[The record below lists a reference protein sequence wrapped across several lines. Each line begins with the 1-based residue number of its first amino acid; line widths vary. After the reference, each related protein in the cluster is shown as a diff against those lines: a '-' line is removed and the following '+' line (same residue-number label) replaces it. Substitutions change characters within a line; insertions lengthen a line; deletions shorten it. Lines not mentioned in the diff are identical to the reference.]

1 MAKPTQ
7 RAGQYGI
14 ETIKLAFG
22 TAFATLMQ
30 LIQADTN
37 KDKKLSPT
45 ELIMAAMGLGSSVM
59 QLYPM
64 WPAVVLEGGEIDP
77 KERGELAQFIID
89 FELMPGSTRP
99 EIEEQIDDTVYLV
112 NEIIGYVERTRARFP
127 GK

>member
-64 WPAVVLEGGEIDP
+64 WPTVVLEGGEIDP

-89 FELMPGSTRP
+89 FELMPRSTRP

-112 NEIIGYVERTRARFP
+112 NEVIGYVQRTRARFP

>member
-1 MAKPTQ
+1 
-7 RAGQYGI
+7 
-14 ETIKLAFG
+14 
-22 TAFATLMQ
+22 
-30 LIQADTN
+30 
-37 KDKKLSPT
+37 
-45 ELIMAAMGLGSSVM
+45 MAAMGLGSSVM

-64 WPAVVLEGGEIDP
+64 WPTVVLEGGEIDP

-112 NEIIGYVERTRARFP
+112 NEVIGYVQRTRARFP